1 MGISDTESLPTPTQS
16 NNTSPTSGKP
26 SINIADI
33 LPPAP
38 KGPPPGRGLGP
49 PPIDTI
55 LEEEE
60 IEAST
65 AVAVD
70 SQNENDLN
78 VMIRSGSYTVLNPT
92 MAEKPDIV
100 NSNGQTNGW
109 CLSDSGYS
117 QTCSLKFPSR

>member
-109 CLSDSGYS
+109 CLSDLGYS

>member
-1 MGISDTESLPTPTQS
+1 MGMSDNESLPTPTPS

-55 LEEEE
+55 IEEEE
-60 IEAST
+60 TEATSSM
-65 AVAVD
+65 AVD
-70 SQNENDLN
+70 SHREDDSSIK
-78 VMIRSGSYTVLNPT
+78 IRSGSYTVLNPT
-92 MAEKPDIV
+92 IADKPEIT
-100 NSNGQTNGW
+100 NGNAQTNGEFM
-109 CLSDSGYS
+109 
-117 QTCSLKFPSR
+117 T